1 MDLKSKVILI
11 SGPTA
16 SGKSSFA
23 IKIAKKVNGEII
35 NADSMQ
41 VYKDFQILS
50 SRPSK
55 NELRL
60 AKHHLYGFQSSGAL
74 FSTGKWLKLVK
85 NKIDSIIKKGK
96 VPILVGGTGLYFK
109 AITDGISKIPNIK
122 PSDRDRIR
130 NLHKRI
136 GQQKFYEKLIKLD
149 FLSKNKILPTD
160 TQRTLRA
167 YEVKK
172 YTKKSIYEWAK
183 KTKPLFAN
191 YEIKKFFINTP
202 KHQLLKNIEL
212 RTNSMIRKKC
222 VDEVIKFKKKRL
234 KKSLSP
240 NKIIGVQEIQR
251 FLDGDLDQ
259 KSLIELINIKTR
271 QYAKRQ
277 KTWSRAHMSDW
288 HMIYSSNSSILL
300 KKILNLLS

>member
-1 MDLKSKVILI
+1 MKRKIILLA
-11 SGPTA
+11 GPTA
-16 SGKSSFA
+16 SGKTQLA
-23 IKIAKKVNGEII
+23 IYLAKKINGEII

-41 VYKDFQILS
+41 VYSDFQILS

-55 NELRL
+55 NELKL
-60 AKHHLYGFQSSGAL
+60 AKHYLYGFQSSRSI

-85 NKIDSIIKKGK
+85 SKILNIASRNK
-96 VPILVGGTGLYFK
+96 VAILVGGTGLYFK
-109 AITDGISKIPNIK
+109 AITDGISRIPNIK
-122 PSDRDRIR
+122 SSDRNKIR
-130 NLHKRI
+130 NLHNKL
-136 GQQKFYEKLIKLD
+136 GQKKFYEKLIKLD
-149 FLSKNKILPTD
+149 PFSKNKISSSD

-183 KTKPLFAN
+183 KTKPLFTN
-191 YEIKKFFINTP
+191 YEIIKIFINTP
-202 KHQLLKNIEL
+202 KNQLLKNIEL
-212 RTNSMIRKKC
+212 RTNSMIKNKC
-222 VDEVIKFKKKRL
+222 IDEVIKFKKKRI

-251 FLDGDLDQ
+251 FLNRDFDQ
-259 KSLIELINIKTR
+259 KSLIELMNIKTR

-300 KKILNLLS
+300 KKILNLVS

>member
-1 MDLKSKVILI
+1 MKKKIILLA
-11 SGPTA
+11 GPTA
-16 SGKSSFA
+16 SGKTKLA
-23 IKIAKKVNGEII
+23 IHLAKKIKGEII

-55 NELRL
+55 NDLKL
-60 AKHHLYGFQSSGAL
+60 AKHHLYGFKSSKVV
-74 FSTGKWLKLVK
+74 FSTGKWLKLAE
-85 NKIDSIIKKGK
+85 NKIRQIVKKGK

-122 PSDRDRIR
+122 LSDRNKIR
-130 NLHKRI
+130 KLRKRI
-136 GQQKFYEKLIKLD
+136 GQEKFYEKLVKLD
-149 FLSKNKILPTD
+149 PISKNKISSTD

-172 YTKKSIYEWAK
+172 YSKKSIYEWAK
-183 KTKPLFAN
+183 KTKSLFEN

-202 KHQLLKNIEL
+202 KDQLLKKIEL
-212 RTNSMIRKKC
+212 RTNYMIKENC
-222 VDEVIKFKKKRL
+222 INEVIRFKKKGL

-240 NKIIGVQEIQR
+240 NKIIGVEEIQR
-251 FLDGDLDQ
+251 FLRGDLDQ

-300 KKILNLLS
+300 KKILNLVS

>member
-1 MDLKSKVILI
+1 MKKKIILLA
-11 SGPTA
+11 GPTA
-16 SGKSSFA
+16 SGKTKLA
-23 IKIAKKVNGEII
+23 INLAKKIKGEII
-35 NADSMQ
+35 NSDSMQ

-50 SRPSK
+50 SRPDK
-55 NELRL
+55 NEIKL
-60 AKHHLYGFQSSGAL
+60 ARHHLYGFQSSGAL

-85 NKIDSIIKKGK
+85 SRINTVLKRDR

-109 AITDGISKIPNIK
+109 AITDGISKIPIIK
-122 PSDRDRIR
+122 SSDRNKVR

-136 GQQKFYEKLIKLD
+136 GQEKFYKKLIKLD
-149 FLSKNKILPTD
+149 PISKTKISSTD

-183 KTKPLFAN
+183 KTKSLFSKF
-191 YEIKKFFINTP
+191 EIKKFFINTP
-202 KHQLLKNIEL
+202 KSKLLKNIEL
-212 RTNSMIRKKC
+212 RTRSMIVKNC
-222 VDEVIKFKKKRL
+222 INEVIKFKKKRL

-240 NKIIGVQEIQR
+240 NRIIGVQEIQR
-251 FLDGDLDQ
+251 FLKGEFDQ
-259 KSLIELINIKTR
+259 KSLIDLMNIKTR

-300 KKILNLLS
+300 KKILNLVS

>member
-1 MDLKSKVILI
+1 MKKTIILLA
-11 SGPTA
+11 GPTA
-16 SGKSSFA
+16 SGKTKLA
-23 IKIAKKVNGEII
+23 IHLAKKINGEII

-41 VYKDFQILS
+41 VYKDFKILS

-60 AKHHLYGFQSSGAL
+60 AKHHLYGFQSSGAV

-85 NKIDSIIKKGK
+85 KKVNNIITKGK

-109 AITDGISKIPNIK
+109 AITEGISKIPRIK
-122 PSDRDRIR
+122 SSNRDKIR

-136 GQQKFYEKLIKLD
+136 GQKQFYEKLIKLD
-149 FLSKNKILPTD
+149 PISKTKIFSTD
-160 TQRTLRA
+160 TQRSLRA

-172 YTKKSIYEWAK
+172 YTKKSIYDWAK
-183 KTKPLFAN
+183 KTKSLFVN
-191 YEIKKFFINTP
+191 YEIKKFFINIP
-202 KHQLLKNIEL
+202 KSQLLKKIEL
-212 RTNSMIRKKC
+212 RTNSMIKKKC
-222 VDEVIKFKKKRL
+222 INEVISFKKKRL
-234 KKSLSP
+234 KNTLSP
-240 NKIIGVQEIQR
+240 NKIIGVQEIQS
-251 FLDGDLDQ
+251 FLNGDFDQ

>member
-1 MDLKSKVILI
+1 MNRKIILL

-16 SGKSSFA
+16 SGKTKLA
-23 IKIAKKVNGEII
+23 IYLAKKINGEII

-234 KKSLSP
+234 KKSLSS

-251 FLDGDLDQ
+251 FLNGDLDQ

-277 KTWSRAHMSDW
+277 KTWSRGHMIDW
-288 HMIYSSNSSILL
+288 HMVYSSNSSILL

>member
-1 MDLKSKVILI
+1 MKKKIVLLA
-11 SGPTA
+11 GPTA
-16 SGKSSFA
+16 SGKTKLA
-23 IKIAKKVNGEII
+23 IYLAQKIKGEII

-50 SRPSK
+50 SRPNKS
-55 NELRL
+55 ELRL
-60 AKHHLYGFQSSGAL
+60 AKHHLYGFQSSGAI

-85 NKIDSIIKKGK
+85 NKIDQILTKGK
-96 VPILVGGTGLYFK
+96 IPILVGGTGLYFK
-109 AITDGISKIPNIK
+109 AITDGISKIPSIK
-122 PSDRDRIR
+122 FSDRNKIR
-130 NLHKRI
+130 RLHKKI
-136 GQQKFYEKLIKLD
+136 GQAKFYEKLVKLD
-149 FLSKNKILPTD
+149 PISKLKISSTD
-160 TQRTLRA
+160 TQRSLRA

-183 KTKPLFAN
+183 KTKPLFSKF
-191 YEIKKFFINTP
+191 EVIKFFINTP
-202 KHQLLKNIEL
+202 KNRLLKNIEL
-212 RTNSMIRKKC
+212 RTNSMIKKQC
-222 VDEVIKFKKKRL
+222 INEVIKFKKRRL

-251 FLDGDLDQ
+251 YLRGDFDQ

-288 HMIYSSNSSILL
+288 HMIYSSNSSVLL
-300 KKILNLLS
+300 KKIYNLLS

>member
-1 MDLKSKVILI
+1 LKKKIILLA
-11 SGPTA
+11 GPTA
-16 SGKSSFA
+16 SGKTKIA
-23 IKIAKKVNGEII
+23 IKLAKRINGEII

-60 AKHHLYGFQSSGAL
+60 AKHHLYGFQSSGAV
-74 FSTGKWLKLVK
+74 FSTGKWLKLASD
-85 NKIDSIIKKGK
+85 KINQIVKKGK

-122 PSDRDRIR
+122 FSDRNSIR
-130 NLHKRI
+130 NLHTKI
-136 GQQKFYEKLIKLD
+136 GQKEFYKKLIKLD
-149 FLSKNKILPTD
+149 PISKNKISPSD

-172 YTKKSIYEWAK
+172 FTKKSIYQWAK
-183 KTKPLFAN
+183 KTKPLFKN
-191 YEIKKFFINTP
+191 YAFNKFFINTP
-202 KHQLLKNIEL
+202 KNQLLKSIEL
-212 RTNSMIRKKC
+212 RTKSMIEKKC
-222 VDEVIKFKKKRL
+222 INEVIKFKKKRL

-251 FLDGDLDQ
+251 FLSGDLDQ
-259 KSLIELINIKTR
+259 KNLIELMNIKTR

-300 KKILNLLS
+300 KKILNLVS

>member
-1 MDLKSKVILI
+1 MNRKIILL

-16 SGKSSFA
+16 SGKTKLA
-23 IKIAKKVNGEII
+23 IYLAKKINGEII

-183 KTKPLFAN
+183 KTKPLFKD
-191 YEIKKFFINTP
+191 YVFKKFFINTP
-202 KHQLLKNIEL
+202 KKQLLKNIEL
-212 RTNSMIRKKC
+212 RTNSMIEKKC
-222 VDEVIKFKKKRL
+222 IDEVIRFKKKRL
-234 KKSLSP
+234 RKTLSP

-251 FLDGDLDQ
+251 FLSEEFDQ
-259 KSLIELINIKTR
+259 KNLVELMNIKTR

-300 KKILNLLS
+300 KKILNLVS

>member
-1 MDLKSKVILI
+1 MNRKIILL

-16 SGKSSFA
+16 SGKTKLA
-23 IKIAKKVNGEII
+23 IYLAKKINGEII

-172 YTKKSIYEWAK
+172 YTKKSIYDWAK

-277 KTWSRAHMSDW
+277 KTWSRAHMGDW

-300 KKILNLLS
+300 KKILNLVS

>member
-1 MDLKSKVILI
+1 MKKKIILLA
-11 SGPTA
+11 GPTA
-16 SGKSSFA
+16 SGKTQ
-23 IKIAKKVNGEII
+23 IGINLAKKINGEII

-50 SRPSK
+50 SRPNK

-60 AKHHLYGFQSSGAL
+60 AKHHLYGFQSSGVI

-85 NKIDSIIKKGK
+85 KKINQIITKGK
-96 VPILVGGTGLYFK
+96 IPILIGGTGLYFK
-109 AITDGISKIPNIK
+109 VITDGISKIPNIK
-122 PSDRDRIR
+122 ISERNKIR
-130 NLHKRI
+130 NLHSRI
-136 GQQKFYEKLIKLD
+136 GQKRFYEKLIKLD
-149 FLSKNKILPTD
+149 PMIKNKISLTD

-167 YEVKK
+167 YEVIK
-172 YTKKSIYEWAK
+172 YTKKSIYDWAK
-183 KTKPLFAN
+183 KTKPFFNN

-202 KHQLLKNIEL
+202 RTQLLKNIEF
-212 RTNSMIRKKC
+212 RTASMLKKNC
-222 VDEVIKFKKKRL
+222 INEVVKFKKKRL

-251 FLDGDLDQ
+251 FLNGDFDQ

-300 KKILNLLS
+300 KKILNLAS